1 METYVTKISLKLH
14 DIIRETFYNKTQKQD
29 LIPQKAL
36 PVQSPTSEQ
45 NFGLD
50 VSLKEPF
57 DYVCQISIVKKELG
71 LNENLLGM
79 TGLCICDTK
88 ISIINYPFKSKEQN
102 SIDIMMPS
110 IIGVGVEGTFFYI
123 FLKDD
128 SPLGYGQL
136 WVETYD
142 TKISVKLFDIIH
154 ETFENKKQDLKPQ
167 IPEPVTSPTS
177 DHEYVD
183 MTGSF
188 KTPIKSD
195 IKFDIVG
202 IVFSFKE
209 LLSDSLEI

>member
-1 METYVTKISLKLH
+1 MENTGTSPLEVANPSNKTSL
-14 DIIRETFYNKTQKQD
+14 ETPDLSLEVLNKTQQLID
-29 LIPQKAL
+29 LG
-36 PVQSPTSEQ
+36 SPSKSPSP
-45 NFGLD
+45 N
-50 VSLKEPF
+50 
-57 DYVCQISIVKKELG
+57 YVCQISILKKELG

-154 ETFENKKQDLKPQ
+154 ETLISNNNR
-167 IPEPVTSPTS
+167 V
-177 DHEYVD
+177 
-183 MTGSF
+183 
-188 KTPIKSD
+188 
-195 IKFDIVG
+195 
-202 IVFSFKE
+202 E
-209 LLSDSLEI
+209 LLKTIESDDDSIQNQRYLVRKYKNHAFKYMKD